1 MYCRHCGTQL
11 SEGARFCSNCCAPTG
26 ESTDMRMGFTPIQMG
41 TPLPTARKTQ
51 KSPVGLIILAVCLCG
66 LLMFTVPM
74 VLIVAI
80 GGSLY
85 EEYGELTYDLTIN
98 VSDSQ
103 PNDYSRTVYHPGS
116 NTKYIHH
123 YLPSGK
129 YTVTAKEWNDLMEMA
144 NAFIVIS
151 DSEVSESNGALTYIG
166 NGFTGIPIHSLK
178 SADYSIQITV
188 EPGEH
193 IFVMYGDY
201 VFQKI
206 VEDNSK

>member
-1 MYCRHCGTQL
+1 
-11 SEGARFCSNCCAPTG
+11 
-26 ESTDMRMGFTPIQMG
+26 
-41 TPLPTARKTQ
+41 
-51 KSPVGLIILAVCLCG
+51 
-66 LLMFTVPM
+66 
-74 VLIVAI
+74 
-80 GGSLY
+80 
-85 EEYGELTYDLTIN
+85 
-98 VSDSQ
+98 
-103 PNDYSRTVYHPGS
+103 
-116 NTKYIHH
+116 
-123 YLPSGK
+123 
-129 YTVTAKEWNDLMEMA
+129 MEMA

-166 NGFTGIPIHSLK
+166 DGFTDIPIHSLK